1 MSDFSRIILGAPYG
15 AALLVWEQSVK
26 DGPEVDIIRREMQI
40 AAGVS
45 LHWADGDGHILCPPM
60 TTDEACQKGIQL

>member
-1 MSDFSRIILGAPYG
+1 
-15 AALLVWEQSVK
+15 
-26 DGPEVDIIRREMQI
+26 MQI